1 MFWLLKKLLLS
12 VFIIILV
19 HQLVNFIKDK
29 YTNPKIIDL
38 VDNPEKRYKN
48 ILNTLQENNTNVAS
62 PVEHDTHHAQYMQ
75 PPIKNNENR
84 SDTTSID
91 NLLPI
96 TKNENKNEN
105 NNNEFAVMNNELQ
118 NYFNDLSKINNKEN
132 KVMP

>member
-1 MFWLLKKLLLS
+1 
-12 VFIIILV
+12 
-19 HQLVNFIKDK
+19 
-29 YTNPKIIDL
+29 
-38 VDNPEKRYKN
+38 
-48 ILNTLQENNTNVAS
+48 
-62 PVEHDTHHAQYMQ
+62 MQ

>member
-1 MFWLLKKLLLS
+1 MFWLFKKLLLS

-19 HQLVNFIKDK
+19 HQLVIFIKDK

-48 ILNTLQENNTNVAS
+48 ILNTLQKNNTNVTS
-62 PVEHDTHHAQYMQ
+62 PDEHDINHAQYMQ
-75 PPIKNNENR
+75 PPIKNNENT

-96 TKNENKNEN
+96 TKNEN

-118 NYFNDLSKINNKEN
+118 HYFNDLSKINNEEN